1 MDTMI
6 IEIVG
11 LALLLAC
18 SGFFSASETAITA
31 ASRGRMQ
38 ALIDQ
43 DNRAA
48 IRVGKLHA
56 HMENVISTVL
66 LGNTLVNA
74 LTAVLMSE
82 VLVRSFGNTGTM
94 PVIAA
99 VVATAFLY
107 IFSEVLPKTFAI
119 NNADRFS
126 LAVAPLVQFFVT
138 LTYPV
143 THVTQAIVCGFL
155 RLVGLRIVNV
165 PGAEE
170 RMEELRGAIELHAGS
185 VEEIQETGQM
195 LHSILDLDDVPVSD
209 IMIHRRNMTMLDAD
223 LPVEEIVT
231 QALNSPH
238 TRIPI
243 FRGEPDNIVGVLH
256 AKDMLR
262 ALHGNQ
268 WKLDGLDVVG
278 LATKPW
284 FIPDSTNLLAQL
296 EAFRARH
303 EHFALVVDEYG
314 ALMGIVTLEDI
325 LEEIVGDISDEH
337 DVKVTGV
344 APQPDGSFEVDGTV
358 TIRDLNRE
366 LDWQLPDEHA
376 STIAGLVL
384 YESRR
389 IPMVGQVF
397 VFFGFRFEIL
407 ERHRNQITKLKITPI
422 VEDMMEKSETPAV
435 EIAAAAKDDR
445 GVKTMVKVAPKSAA
459 GKKPGGGASGAA
471 A

>member
-1 MDTMI
+1 MI
-6 IEIVG
+6 IDIVG

-18 SGFFSASETAITA
+18 SGFFSASETALTA
-31 ASRGRMQ
+31 ASRARMQ
-38 ALIDQ
+38 ALISQ
-43 DNRAA
+43 GSKPA
-48 IRVGKLHA
+48 IRIGKLHER
-56 HMENVISTVL
+56 MENVISTVL

-82 VLVRSFGNTGTM
+82 LLTRSFGNAGAM

-126 LAVAPLVQFFVT
+126 LAVGPLVQFFVT
-138 LTYPV
+138 LTYPI
-143 THVTQAIVCGFL
+143 THVTQLICSGFL
-155 RLVGLRIVNV
+155 RLFGLKIVNT

-170 RMEELRGAIELHAGS
+170 RIEELRGAIELHAGS
-185 VEEIQETGQM
+185 VEEIQETGQL

-209 IMIHRRNMTMLDAD
+209 IMVHRRNMTMIDGD
-223 LPVEEIVT
+223 LPCEQIVAE
-231 QALNSPH
+231 ALQSPH
-238 TRIPI
+238 TRVPI
-243 FRGEPDNIVGVLH
+243 YRGEPDNIVGVLH

-268 WKLDGLDVVG
+268 WKLQGLDIVG
-278 LATKPW
+278 LAAKPW
-284 FIPDSTNLLAQL
+284 FIPDSTDLLAQL

-303 EHFALVVDEYG
+303 EHFAIVVDEYG

-337 DVKVTGV
+337 DVKVSGV
-344 APQPDGSFEVDGTV
+344 EPQADGSFVMDGTV

-384 YESRR
+384 FESRR

-422 VEDMMEKSETPAV
+422 ADDNVEGQEAPAV
-435 EIAAAAKDDR
+435 EITATAKDET
-445 GVKTMVKVAPKSAA
+445 GVKAVVKVGPKTDP
-459 GKKPGGGASGAA
+459 GKKSGGGGAAGAA

>member
-1 MDTMI
+1 MI
-6 IEIVG
+6 IDIVG
-11 LALLLAC
+11 LAVLLMC
-18 SGFFSASETAITA
+18 SGFFSGSETALTA
-31 ASRGRMQ
+31 ASRARMQ

-43 DNRAA
+43 GNTQAM
-48 IRVGKLHA
+48 RVGRLHQR
-56 HMENVISTVL
+56 MEKVISTVL

-82 VLVRSFGNTGTM
+82 LLVRTFGDTGSM

-99 VVATAFLY
+99 VIATAFLY

-126 LAVAPLVQFFVT
+126 LTVAPIVQFFVT
-138 LTYPV
+138 LTFPI
-143 THVTQAIVCGFL
+143 THVTQFICSGFL
-155 RLVGLRIVNV
+155 RLFGLKIVNQ

-170 RMEELRGAIELHAGS
+170 RIEELRGAIELHAGS

-209 IMIHRRNMTMLDAD
+209 IMVHRRNMTLLDAD
-223 LPVEEIVT
+223 LPVEQIVT
-231 QALNSPH
+231 EALNSPH
-238 TRIPI
+238 TRIPV
-243 FRGEPDNIVGVLH
+243 FRGEPDNIVGVIH
-256 AKDMLR
+256 AKALLR
-262 ALHGNQ
+262 AVQANHWQLEGI
-268 WKLDGLDVVG
+268 DIVA
-278 LATKPW
+278 LAAKPW
-284 FIPDSTNLLAQL
+284 FIPDSTDLLAQL
-296 EAFRARH
+296 EAFRSRR
-303 EHFALVVDEYG
+303 EHFAIVVDEYG

-344 APQPDGSFEVDGTV
+344 EPQPDGSFVVDGTV

-366 LDWQLPDEHA
+366 FDWQLPDDHA
-376 STIAGLVL
+376 STVAGLVL

-397 VFFGFRFEIL
+397 VFHGFRFEIL
-407 ERHRNQITKLKITPI
+407 ERRRNQITRLRMAPITAADTTITDRDALPPKTIEGATAI
-422 VEDMMEKSETPAV
+422 VTVGAKTTPA
-435 EIAAAAKDDR
+435 
-445 GVKTMVKVAPKSAA
+445 S
-459 GKKPGGGASGAA
+459 KKPGGDGPTGAA

>member
-1 MDTMI
+1 MDSMI
-6 IEIVG
+6 IDIVG
-11 LALLLAC
+11 LAILLAC
-18 SGFFSASETAITA
+18 SGFFSGSETALTA
-31 ASRGRMQ
+31 ASRARMQ
-38 ALIDQ
+38 ALISQNDK
-43 DNRAA
+43 AA

-56 HMENVISTVL
+56 RMEKVIGTVL

-82 VLVRSFGNTGTM
+82 LLVRSFGDTGAM

-99 VVATAFLY
+99 IVATAFLY

-119 NNADRFS
+119 NNADSFS
-126 LAVAPLVQFFVT
+126 LRVAPLVQFFVT
-138 LTYPV
+138 LTYPI
-143 THVTQAIVCGFL
+143 THVTQMICSGFL
-155 RLVGLRIVNV
+155 RLFGLQIINE

-170 RMEELRGAIELHAGS
+170 RIEELRGAIELHAGS

-209 IMIHRRNMTMLDAD
+209 IMMHRRNMTMLDAD

-231 QALNSPH
+231 QALNSQH

-243 FRGEPDNIVGVLH
+243 YRGEPDNIVGVLH
-256 AKDMLR
+256 AKALLR
-262 ALHGNQ
+262 AVQANH
-268 WKLDGLDVVG
+268 WKLEGLDIVA
-278 LATKPW
+278 LSSKPW

-296 EAFRARH
+296 EAFRSRH
-303 EHFALVVDEYG
+303 EHFAIVVDEYG

-344 APQPDGSFEVDGTV
+344 EPQPDGTFIVDGTV

-366 LDWQLPDEHA
+366 FDWQLPDEHA

-384 YESRR
+384 HESRR

-397 VFFGFRFEIL
+397 VFHGFRFEIL
-407 ERHRNQITKLKITPI
+407 DRRRNQITRLKMAPI
-422 VEDMMEKSETPAV
+422 ADANAETPARDALPAKTV
-435 EIAAAAKDDR
+435 EGATAIVTVGTGRPDPNK
-445 GVKTMVKVAPKSAA
+445 KS
-459 GKKPGGGASGAA
+459 GGGAAGAA

>member
-1 MDTMI
+1 MT
-6 IEIVG
+6 E
-11 LALLLAC
+11 LLSRTFGETGA
-18 SGFFSASETAITA
+18 TAII
-31 ASRGRMQ
+31 G
-38 ALIDQ
+38 
-43 DNRAA
+43 
-48 IRVGKLHA
+48 
-56 HMENVISTVL
+56 
-66 LGNTLVNA
+66 
-74 LTAVLMSE
+74 
-82 VLVRSFGNTGTM
+82 
-94 PVIAA
+94 A

-107 IFSEVLPKTFAI
+107 IFSEVMPKTFAI

-138 LTYPV
+138 LTYPI
-143 THVTQAIVCGFL
+143 THVTQMICSGFL
-155 RLVGLRIVNV
+155 RLFGVEIVNE

-170 RMEELRGAIELHAGS
+170 RIEELRGAIELHAGS
-185 VEEIQETGQM
+185 VEEIQDTGHM

-209 IMIHRRNMTMLDAD
+209 IMVHRRNMTMLDGD
-223 LPVEEIVT
+223 LPCEQIVT
-231 QALNSPH
+231 EALNSPH

-256 AKDMLR
+256 AKDLLR

-268 WKLDGLDVVG
+268 WRLEGLDIVG
-278 LATKPW
+278 LASKPW

-303 EHFALVVDEYG
+303 EHFAIVVDEYG

-337 DVKVTGV
+337 DLNVTGV
-344 APQPDGSFEVDGTV
+344 APQADGSFVADGTV

-384 YESRR
+384 HESRR

-422 VEDMMEKSETPAV
+422 ADTNAKPEALEG
-435 EIAAAAKDDR
+435 AAADVSKHDGTKA
-445 GVKTMVKVAPKSAA
+445 VVKVAPKDS
-459 GKKPGGGASGAA
+459 GKKSGGGGAGAA